1 MLVGDEGLRMSGI
14 IEIPAR
20 CVVRTVR
27 LEEKGAE

>member
-20 CVVRTVR
+20 CLVRIAR
-27 LEEKGAE
+27 LEEKE